1 MIFYSFSDLSQ
12 AGVTSIFFCQKM
24 HRKTLTLGKSTTGNN
39 FGYFLQPKSTSYSLS
54 YINISSYISVRR
66 ASAEKVISCL
76 VISSMN

>member
-1 MIFYSFSDLSQ
+1 MIFYSFSNLPQ
-12 AGVTSIFFCQKM
+12 AAVTSEIFCHKV
-24 HRKTLTLGKSTTGNN
+24 HRKTLTLGKTTTRNN

-54 YINISSYISVRR
+54 YVNISSYISVRR